1 MKINLKNYILPV
13 LIGAGALISAITDQ
27 KREEKID
34 QLMKEIKK
42 LESKEEES

>member
-1 MKINLKNYILPV
+1 MKVNLKNYILPV

-27 KREEKID
+27 RREEKID
-34 QLMKEIKK
+34 ELIEKIDN